1 MAVEAYNRAVLDG
14 KTFTKRVPIM
24 LIGQDRTG
32 KTSLKKSLKG
42 ENFNAKEP
50 STVGIDTDPN
60 YFHIS
65 CEAWRTG
72 EKTNVTEPISEVLF
86 ERPVAKYICGEL
98 KNIEKLPV
106 RVKTSPNQPFMKL
119 SGSSTKSL
127 LTKSKVSAK
136 RYSRRLK
143 KKVPDSVATLVET
156 TLQNVEG
163 TSSAVPSL
171 RDVWEGKGEKR
182 YSRRLKKKVPDSV
195 ATLVET
201 TLQNVESTSSA
212 APSLTDVWERERK
225 KRFSHPL
232 EEKVPDSIATLVE
245 RMLQDDEKAQE
256 ENEIFSIIW
265 DFGGQS
271 VYYATHPIFLTQSA
285 IYILACDLSRNP
297 YKKADTLVRQG
308 LFKTQEDSCCNK
320 TNLDYLDFWLS
331 SVYSLVGPDAFS
343 QDTCPSE
350 ATTARLPP
358 VFFVCTH
365 ADQPYDG
372 ATDPRGLALDIF
384 GFLRTKPY
392 KSHLFEDVFVV
403 DNTKSGSENECPEVV
418 RLREKLRSVAQSLPQ
433 AREAIPLKWLRF
445 EHILWV
451 LREKH
456 YKWMPINEARQI
468 ATDNCGIYDDEQFRT
483 MLNFMHDQKI
493 IIHFHK
499 TPELNNMVI
508 LDPQWLINIFKEVI
522 TVKRYEPTEGIVEQ
536 FLLKLQDT
544 GILDERLLDHKW
556 KSVIDMYSKE
566 TCGSLIAIMERF
578 SLLCPWPSEGEHKQY
593 LVPSMLTSPPSDDL
607 VELLS
612 SVRIPSLFVRFELGR
627 VPPGLFTRL
636 VLQFYQWC
644 NEEWKSQIQ
653 PQLFRN
659 FARFHI
665 LPDQGMSVIILCH
678 SSSIEISLHDGSD
691 VSRAMAADFIDD
703 DSNLATSRAI
713 HWQLRLILECMRKE
727 FSWLKHMRYE
737 MCVCCPVCSQ
747 RDAVSCRTHNV
758 RGCECLHL
766 LSESELQKCQYCTR
780 PGFRGD
786 CRIRIKMF
794 APWFS
799 FTVPEES
806 RNPGNQVGICL
817 TEHYVQFIQ
826 FTRVFFSNTTK
837 PTATT
842 TSSIYKMKESYK
854 LFQEGHAEYKN
865 YLILSL

>member
-14 KTFTKRVPIM
+14 KTSTKRVPIM

-42 ENFNAKEP
+42 EKFNAKEP

-65 CEAWRTG
+65 TEAWRTG
-72 EKTNVTEPISEVLF
+72 EKNNVTEPISEVLF

-98 KNIEKLPV
+98 KNTEKLPV
-106 RVKTSPNQPFMKL
+106 RVQTSPSQPFMEA
-119 SGSSTKSL
+119 SRSSIESFL
-127 LTKSKVSAK
+127 NESKVSAK
-136 RYSRRLK
+136 RYVPFKQKAPDSGASSFESLSQPLEE
-143 KKVPDSVATLVET
+143 KVPGSTATLVET
-156 TLQNVEG
+156 TLQ
-163 TSSAVPSL
+163 
-171 RDVWEGKGEKR
+171 K
-182 YSRRLKKKVPDSV
+182 
-195 ATLVET
+195 
-201 TLQNVESTSSA
+201 VESTSSTE
-212 APSLTDVWERERK
+212 PSLTDVWERAK
-225 KRFSHPL
+225 SFSHPL

-245 RMLQDDEKAQE
+245 RMLQEDEKAQE

-297 YKKADTLVRQG
+297 YKEADTVVRQG
-308 LFKTQEDSCCNK
+308 LYKTQGDSCCNK
-320 TNLDYLDFWLS
+320 TDIDYLDFWLS
-331 SVYSLVGPDAFS
+331 SVYSLVGPDAIGH
-343 QDTCPSE
+343 DTSPSD

-365 ADQPYDG
+365 ADEPYRS

-445 EHILWV
+445 EHILRV

-468 ATDNCGIYDDEQFRT
+468 ATDNCGIYDDEQFKT

-493 IIHFHK
+493 LIHFNK
-499 TPELNNMVI
+499 TPELNNTVI

-522 TVKRYEPTEGIVEQ
+522 TVKRYEPTEGIVEE

-593 LVPSMLTSPPSDDL
+593 LVPSMLMSPPSDDL

-665 LPDQGMSVIILCH
+665 LPDQGMSVIISCH

-691 VSRAMAADFIDD
+691 VSGAMAADFIDD
-703 DSNLATSRAI
+703 YSNLTTSRAI
-713 HWQLRLILECMRKE
+713 HWQLRLILECMRSE
-727 FSWLKHMRYE
+727 FSWLKHMKYE

-747 RDAVSCRTHNV
+747 KDPLRCRSHDV

-766 LSESELQKCQYCTR
+766 LSESELQKFQYCTR

-799 FTVPEES
+799 FTVNEES
-806 RNPGNQVGICL
+806 RNPVDQVGICL
-817 TEHYVQFIQ
+817 TQHYVHFIQ
-826 FTRVFFSNTTK
+826 FTSVFFSNTTK
-837 PTATT
+837 ATATT
-842 TSSIYKMKESYK
+842 TSSLYEIK
-854 LFQEGHAEYKN
+854 A
-865 YLILSL
+865 

>member
-14 KTFTKRVPIM
+14 KTSTKRVPIM

-42 ENFNAKEP
+42 EKFNVKEP

-65 CEAWRTG
+65 TEAWRTG
-72 EKTNVTEPISEVLF
+72 EKDNVNEPISEVLF
-86 ERPVAKYICGEL
+86 ERHVAKYICGEL

-106 RVKTSPNQPFMKL
+106 GVQTSPSQPFIEPCR
-119 SGSSTKSL
+119 SSTESL
-127 LTKSKVSAK
+127 LTESKVSAK
-136 RYSRRLK
+136 RHSRPFK
-143 KKVPDSVATLVET
+143 EKVPDSGA
-156 TLQNVEG
+156 
-163 TSSAVPSL
+163 SSL
-171 RDVWEGKGEKR
+171 
-182 YSRRLKKKVPDSV
+182 
-195 ATLVET
+195 ET
-201 TLQNVESTSSA
+201 TLQNVESISTTE
-212 APSLTDVWERERK
+212 LLLIDVRERAK
-225 KRFSHPL
+225 SLSHPL
-232 EEKVPDSIATLVE
+232 EEKVPDSIATLVA
-245 RMLQDDEKAQE
+245 RMLQEDEKAQE

-297 YKKADTLVRQG
+297 YKKADTVVRQG
-308 LFKTQEDSCCNK
+308 LYKTHEDSCCNK

-331 SVYSLVGPDAFS
+331 SVYSLVDPDAFG

-365 ADQPYDG
+365 ADEPYRS

-445 EHILWV
+445 EHILRV
-451 LREKH
+451 LRENH

-468 ATDNCGIYDDEQFRT
+468 ATDNCGIYDEEQFKT

-493 IIHFHK
+493 LIHFNK
-499 TPELNNMVI
+499 TPELNNTVI

-522 TVKRYEPTEGIVEQ
+522 TVKRYEPTEGIVEE

-556 KSVIDMYSKE
+556 KSVIDMYSKD
-566 TCGSLIAIMERF
+566 TCKRLIAIMERF
-578 SLLCPWPSEGEHKQY
+578 SLLCPWPSDGEHKQY
-593 LVPSMLTSPPSDDL
+593 LVPSMLMSPPTDNV

-612 SVRIPSLFVRFELGR
+612 SVRIPSLFVRFDLGR

-644 NEEWKSQIQ
+644 NDEWKSQIQ
-653 PQLFRN
+653 PHLFIN

-665 LPDQGMSVIILCH
+665 LPDQGVSVIIMCH
-678 SSSIEISLHDGSD
+678 SSSIEIALHDGSNFCG
-691 VSRAMAADFIDD
+691 AMVEDFIDD
-703 DSNLATSRAI
+703 YSNLATSRAI
-713 HWQLRLILECMRKE
+713 HWQLRLILECMRRE
-727 FSWLKHMRYE
+727 FNWLKHMRYE

-747 RDAVSCRTHNV
+747 KDPLRCRTHDV

-766 LSESELQKCQYCTR
+766 LSESDLQKCQYCTR

-806 RNPGNQVGICL
+806 RNLVGQVGICL
-817 TEHYVQFIQ
+817 TRHYVQFLQ
-826 FTRVFFSNTTK
+826 FRSVFF
-837 PTATT
+837 
-842 TSSIYKMKESYK
+842 
-854 LFQEGHAEYKN
+854 
-865 YLILSL
+865 

>member
-14 KTFTKRVPIM
+14 KTSTKRVPIM

-42 ENFNAKEP
+42 EKFNAKEP

-72 EKTNVTEPISEVLF
+72 EKNNVTEPISEVLF

-106 RVKTSPNQPFMKL
+106 RVQTSPSQPFMEPSRSCTELLL
-119 SGSSTKSL
+119 SE
-127 LTKSKVSAK
+127 SKISAK
-136 RYSRRLK
+136 RYSLPFK
-143 KKVPDSVATLVET
+143 QKVPDSGASSLETTLQNVESSSSQPLEEKVPDSTATLVET
-156 TLQNVEG
+156 TLQN
-163 TSSAVPSL
+163 A
-171 RDVWEGKGEKR
+171 
-182 YSRRLKKKVPDSV
+182 
-195 ATLVET
+195 
-201 TLQNVESTSSA
+201 ESTSSTE
-212 APSLTDVWERERK
+212 PLLTDVWERAK
-225 KRFSHPL
+225 SFSHPL
-232 EEKVPDSIATLVE
+232 GERVPDSIATLVE

-297 YKKADTLVRQG
+297 YKKADTDVRQG
-308 LFKTQEDSCCNK
+308 LYKTQEDSCCSK

-331 SVYSLVGPDAFS
+331 SVHSLVGPDAIG

-365 ADQPYDG
+365 ADEPYNS

-445 EHILWV
+445 EHILRV
-451 LREKH
+451 LREKR

-483 MLNFMHDQKI
+483 MLTFMHDQKI
-493 IIHFHK
+493 LIHFNK

-578 SLLCPWPSEGEHKQY
+578 SLLCPWPSDGEHKQY
-593 LVPSMLTSPPSDDL
+593 LVPSMLMSPPSDDL

-612 SVRIPSLFVRFELGR
+612 SVRIPSLFMRFELGR

-665 LPDQGMSVIILCH
+665 LPDQGMSVIISCH

-691 VSRAMAADFIDD
+691 VSGAMAADFIDD
-703 DSNLATSRAI
+703 YSNLTTSRAI
-713 HWQLRLILECMRKE
+713 HWQLRLILECMRSE
-727 FSWLKHMRYE
+727 FSWLKHMKYE

-747 RDAVSCRTHNV
+747 KDPLRCRSHDV

-766 LSESELQKCQYCTR
+766 LSESELQKFQYCTR

-799 FTVPEES
+799 FTVNEEN
-806 RNPGNQVGICL
+806 RNPVDQVGICL
-817 TEHYVQFIQ
+817 TQHYVHFIQ
-826 FTRVFFSNTTK
+826 FTSVFFSNTTK
-837 PTATT
+837 ATATT
-842 TSSIYKMKESYK
+842 TSSLYETKP
-854 LFQEGHAEYKN
+854 
-865 YLILSL
+865 

>member
-14 KTFTKRVPIM
+14 KTSTTRVPIM

-42 ENFNAKEP
+42 EKFNAKEP

-65 CEAWRTG
+65 TEAWRTG
-72 EKTNVTEPISEVLF
+72 EKDNVTEPISEVLF
-86 ERPVAKYICGEL
+86 ERHVAKYICGEL

-106 RVKTSPNQPFMKL
+106 GVQTSPSQPFMEP
-119 SGSSTKSL
+119 SRSSTESL
-127 LTKSKVSAK
+127 LTESKVRAK
-136 RYSRRLK
+136 RYSRPFK
-143 KKVPDSVATLVET
+143 EKVPDSGVSSLET
-156 TLQNVEG
+156 TLH
-163 TSSAVPSL
+163 
-171 RDVWEGKGEKR
+171 
-182 YSRRLKKKVPDSV
+182 
-195 ATLVET
+195 
-201 TLQNVESTSSA
+201 NVESISSTE
-212 APSLTDVWERERK
+212 PLLTDVKERAK
-225 KRFSHPL
+225 SLSHPL

-245 RMLQDDEKAQE
+245 RMLQEDEKAQE

-297 YKKADTLVRQG
+297 YKKADTVVRQG
-308 LFKTQEDSCCNK
+308 LYKTQEDSCCNK

-331 SVYSLVGPDAFS
+331 SLYSLVDPDAFGE
-343 QDTCPSE
+343 DTCPSE

-365 ADQPYDG
+365 ADEPYHS

-392 KSHLFEDVFVV
+392 KRHLFEDVFVV
-403 DNTKSGSENECPEVV
+403 NNTKSGSENECPEVV

-445 EHILWV
+445 EHILRV
-451 LREKH
+451 LREKR

-468 ATDNCGIYDDEQFRT
+468 ATDNCGIYDDEQFKT

-493 IIHFHK
+493 LIHFNK
-499 TPELNNMVI
+499 TPELNNTVI

-522 TVKRYEPTEGIVEQ
+522 TVKRYEPTEGIVEE

-566 TCGSLIAIMERF
+566 TCGRLIAIMERF
-578 SLLCPWPSEGEHKQY
+578 SLLCPWPSDGEHKQY
-593 LVPSMLTSPPSDDL
+593 LVPSMLMSPPTDNV

-612 SVRIPSLFVRFELGR
+612 SVRIPSLFVRFDLGR

-653 PQLFRN
+653 PQLFSN

-665 LPDQGMSVIILCH
+665 LPDQGVSVIIMCH
-678 SSSIEISLHDGSD
+678 SSSIEIIIHDGSD
-691 VSRAMAADFIDD
+691 FCRAMEEDFIDD
-703 DSNLATSRAI
+703 YSNLATSRAI
-713 HWQLRLILECMRKE
+713 HWQLRLILECMRRE

-737 MCVCCPVCSQ
+737 ICVCCPVCSQ
-747 RDAVSCRTHNV
+747 KDPPRCRTHDV

-766 LSESELQKCQYCTR
+766 LSESDLQKCQYCTR

-799 FTVPEES
+799 FTAPEES
-806 RNPGNQVGICL
+806 RNLVGQVGICL
-817 TEHYVQFIQ
+817 TQHHVQFIQ
-826 FTRVFFSNTTK
+826 FTSVFFSNITN
-837 PTATT
+837 
-842 TSSIYKMKESYK
+842 SNCY
-854 LFQEGHAEYKN
+854 FRNVQN
-865 YLILSL
+865 

>member
-14 KTFTKRVPIM
+14 KTSTKRVPIM

-42 ENFNAKEP
+42 EKFNVKEP

-65 CEAWRTG
+65 TEAWRTG
-72 EKTNVTEPISEVLF
+72 EKDNVNEPISEVLF
-86 ERPVAKYICGEL
+86 ERHVAKYICGEL

-106 RVKTSPNQPFMKL
+106 GVQTSPSQPFIEPCR
-119 SGSSTKSL
+119 SSTESL
-127 LTKSKVSAK
+127 LTESKVSAK
-136 RYSRRLK
+136 RHSRPFK
-143 KKVPDSVATLVET
+143 EKVPDSGA
-156 TLQNVEG
+156 
-163 TSSAVPSL
+163 SSL
-171 RDVWEGKGEKR
+171 
-182 YSRRLKKKVPDSV
+182 
-195 ATLVET
+195 ET
-201 TLQNVESTSSA
+201 TLQNVESISTTE
-212 APSLTDVWERERK
+212 LLLIDVRERAK
-225 KRFSHPL
+225 SLSHPL
-232 EEKVPDSIATLVE
+232 EEKVPDSIATLVA
-245 RMLQDDEKAQE
+245 RMLQEDEKAQE

-297 YKKADTLVRQG
+297 YKKADTDVRQG
-308 LFKTQEDSCCNK
+308 LYKTQEDSCCSK

-331 SVYSLVGPDAFS
+331 SVHSLVGPDAIG

-365 ADQPYDG
+365 ADEPYNS

-445 EHILWV
+445 EHILRV
-451 LREKH
+451 LRENH

-468 ATDNCGIYDDEQFRT
+468 ATDNCGIYDEEQFKT

-493 IIHFHK
+493 LIHFNK
-499 TPELNNMVI
+499 TPELNNTVI

-522 TVKRYEPTEGIVEQ
+522 TVKRYEPTEGIVEE

-556 KSVIDMYSKE
+556 KSVIDMYSKD
-566 TCGSLIAIMERF
+566 TCKRLIAIMERF
-578 SLLCPWPSEGEHKQY
+578 SLLCPWPSDGEHKQY
-593 LVPSMLTSPPSDDL
+593 LVPSMLTSPPTDNV

-612 SVRIPSLFVRFELGR
+612 SVRIPSLFVRFDFGR

-644 NEEWKSQIQ
+644 NDEWKSQIQ
-653 PQLFRN
+653 PHLFSN

-665 LPDQGMSVIILCH
+665 LPDQGVSVIIMCH
-678 SSSIEISLHDGSD
+678 SSSIEIILHDGSD
-691 VSRAMAADFIDD
+691 FCGAMEEDFIDD
-703 DSNLATSRAI
+703 YSNLATSRAV
-713 HWQLRLILECMRKE
+713 HWQLRLILECMRRE
-727 FSWLKHMRYE
+727 FNWLKHMRYE

-747 RDAVSCRTHNV
+747 KDPLRCRTHDV

-766 LSESELQKCQYCTR
+766 LSESDLQKCQYCTR

-806 RNPGNQVGICL
+806 RNLVGQVGICL
-817 TEHYVQFIQ
+817 TRHYVQFLQ
-826 FTRVFFSNTTK
+826 FRSVFF
-837 PTATT
+837 
-842 TSSIYKMKESYK
+842 
-854 LFQEGHAEYKN
+854 
-865 YLILSL
+865 

>member
-14 KTFTKRVPIM
+14 KTSTKRVPIM

-42 ENFNAKEP
+42 EKFNVKEP

-65 CEAWRTG
+65 TEAWRTG
-72 EKTNVTEPISEVLF
+72 EKDNVKEPISEVLF
-86 ERPVAKYICGEL
+86 ERHVAKYICGEL

-106 RVKTSPNQPFMKL
+106 GVQTSPSQPFIEPCR
-119 SGSSTKSL
+119 SSTESL
-127 LTKSKVSAK
+127 LTESKVSAK
-136 RYSRRLK
+136 RHSRPFK
-143 KKVPDSVATLVET
+143 EKVPDSGA
-156 TLQNVEG
+156 
-163 TSSAVPSL
+163 SSL
-171 RDVWEGKGEKR
+171 
-182 YSRRLKKKVPDSV
+182 
-195 ATLVET
+195 ET
-201 TLQNVESTSSA
+201 TLQNVESISTTE
-212 APSLTDVWERERK
+212 PLLIDVRERAK
-225 KRFSHPL
+225 SLSHPL
-232 EEKVPDSIATLVE
+232 EEKVPDSIATLVA
-245 RMLQDDEKAQE
+245 RMLQEDEKAQE

-297 YKKADTLVRQG
+297 YKKADTVVRQG
-308 LFKTQEDSCCNK
+308 LYKTHEDSCCNK

-331 SVYSLVGPDAFS
+331 SVYSLVDPDAFG

-365 ADQPYDG
+365 ADEPYRS

-445 EHILWV
+445 EHILRV
-451 LREKH
+451 LRENH

-468 ATDNCGIYDDEQFRT
+468 ATDNCGIYDEEQFKT

-493 IIHFHK
+493 LIHFNK
-499 TPELNNMVI
+499 TPELNNTVI

-522 TVKRYEPTEGIVEQ
+522 TVKRYEPTEGIVEE

-556 KSVIDMYSKE
+556 KSVIDMYSKD
-566 TCGSLIAIMERF
+566 TCKRLIAIMERF
-578 SLLCPWPSEGEHKQY
+578 SLLCPWPSDGEHKQY
-593 LVPSMLTSPPSDDL
+593 LVPSMLMSPPTDNV

-612 SVRIPSLFVRFELGR
+612 SVRIPSLFVRFDLGR

-644 NEEWKSQIQ
+644 NDEWKSQIQ
-653 PQLFRN
+653 PHLFSN

-665 LPDQGMSVIILCH
+665 LPDQGVSVIIMCH
-678 SSSIEISLHDGSD
+678 SSSIEIILHDGSD
-691 VSRAMAADFIDD
+691 FCGAMEEDFIDD
-703 DSNLATSRAI
+703 YSNLATSRAI
-713 HWQLRLILECMRKE
+713 HWQLRLILESLRRE
-727 FSWLKHMRYE
+727 FSWLKHMMYE

-747 RDAVSCRTHNV
+747 RNAVRCRTHDV

-766 LSESELQKCQYCTR
+766 LSESDLQKCQYCTR

-806 RNPGNQVGICL
+806 SNLVGQVGICL
-817 TEHYVQFIQ
+817 TRHYVQFLQ
-826 FTRVFFSNTTK
+826 FRSVFF
-837 PTATT
+837 
-842 TSSIYKMKESYK
+842 
-854 LFQEGHAEYKN
+854 
-865 YLILSL
+865 

>member
-14 KTFTKRVPIM
+14 KTSTKRVPIM

-42 ENFNAKEP
+42 EKFNVKEP

-65 CEAWRTG
+65 TEAWRTG
-72 EKTNVTEPISEVLF
+72 EKDNVKEPISEVLF
-86 ERPVAKYICGEL
+86 ERHVAKYICGEL

-106 RVKTSPNQPFMKL
+106 GVQTSPSQPFIEPCR
-119 SGSSTKSL
+119 SSTESL
-127 LTKSKVSAK
+127 LTESKVSAK
-136 RYSRRLK
+136 RHSRPFK
-143 KKVPDSVATLVET
+143 EKVPDSGA
-156 TLQNVEG
+156 
-163 TSSAVPSL
+163 SSL
-171 RDVWEGKGEKR
+171 
-182 YSRRLKKKVPDSV
+182 
-195 ATLVET
+195 ET
-201 TLQNVESTSSA
+201 TLQNVESISTTE
-212 APSLTDVWERERK
+212 PLLIDVRERAK
-225 KRFSHPL
+225 SLSHPL
-232 EEKVPDSIATLVE
+232 EEKVPDSIATLVA
-245 RMLQDDEKAQE
+245 RMLQEDEKAQE

-297 YKKADTLVRQG
+297 YKKADTVVRQG
-308 LFKTQEDSCCNK
+308 LYKTHEDSCCNK

-331 SVYSLVGPDAFS
+331 SVYSLVDPDAFG

-365 ADQPYDG
+365 ADEPYRS

-445 EHILWV
+445 EHILRV
-451 LREKH
+451 LRENH

-468 ATDNCGIYDDEQFRT
+468 ATDNCGIYDEEQFKT

-493 IIHFHK
+493 LIHFNK
-499 TPELNNMVI
+499 TPELNNTLI

-522 TVKRYEPTEGIVEQ
+522 TVKRYEPTEGIVEE

-556 KSVIDMYSKE
+556 KSVIDMYSKD
-566 TCGSLIAIMERF
+566 TCKRLIAIMERF
-578 SLLCPWPSEGEHKQY
+578 SLLCPWPSDGEHKQY
-593 LVPSMLTSPPSDDL
+593 LVPSMLMSPPTDNV

-612 SVRIPSLFVRFELGR
+612 SVRIPSLFVRFDLGR

-644 NEEWKSQIQ
+644 NDEWKSQIQ
-653 PQLFRN
+653 PHLFSN

-665 LPDQGMSVIILCH
+665 LPDQGVSVIIMCH
-678 SSSIEISLHDGSD
+678 SSSIEIILHDGSD
-691 VSRAMAADFIDD
+691 FCGAMEEDFIDD
-703 DSNLATSRAI
+703 YSNLATSRAI
-713 HWQLRLILECMRKE
+713 HWQLRLILECMRRE

-747 RDAVSCRTHNV
+747 RDAVRCRTHDV

-766 LSESELQKCQYCTR
+766 LSESDLQKCQYCTR

-806 RNPGNQVGICL
+806 RNLVGQVGICL
-817 TEHYVQFIQ
+817 TRHYVQFLQ
-826 FTRVFFSNTTK
+826 FRSVFF
-837 PTATT
+837 
-842 TSSIYKMKESYK
+842 
-854 LFQEGHAEYKN
+854 
-865 YLILSL
+865 

>member
-14 KTFTKRVPIM
+14 KTSTKRVPIM

-42 ENFNAKEP
+42 EKFNVKEP

-65 CEAWRTG
+65 TEAWRTG
-72 EKTNVTEPISEVLF
+72 EKDNVKEPISEVLF
-86 ERPVAKYICGEL
+86 ERHVAKYICGEL

-106 RVKTSPNQPFMKL
+106 GVQTSPSQPFIEPCR
-119 SGSSTKSL
+119 SSTESL
-127 LTKSKVSAK
+127 LTESKVSAK
-136 RYSRRLK
+136 RHSRPFK
-143 KKVPDSVATLVET
+143 EKVPDSGA
-156 TLQNVEG
+156 
-163 TSSAVPSL
+163 SSL
-171 RDVWEGKGEKR
+171 
-182 YSRRLKKKVPDSV
+182 
-195 ATLVET
+195 ET
-201 TLQNVESTSSA
+201 TLQNVESISTTE
-212 APSLTDVWERERK
+212 PLLIDVRERAK
-225 KRFSHPL
+225 SLSHPL
-232 EEKVPDSIATLVE
+232 EEKVPDSIATLVA
-245 RMLQDDEKAQE
+245 RMLQEDEKAQE

-297 YKKADTLVRQG
+297 YKKADTVVRQG
-308 LFKTQEDSCCNK
+308 LYKTQEDSCCNK

-331 SVYSLVGPDAFS
+331 SVYSLVDPGAFG

-365 ADQPYDG
+365 ADEPYRS

-445 EHILWV
+445 EHILRV

-468 ATDNCGIYDDEQFRT
+468 ATDNCGIYDEEQFKT

-493 IIHFHK
+493 LIHFNK
-499 TPELNNMVI
+499 TPELNNTLI

-522 TVKRYEPTEGIVEQ
+522 TVKRYEPTEGIVEE

-556 KSVIDMYSKE
+556 KSVIDMYSKD
-566 TCGSLIAIMERF
+566 TCKRLIAIMERF
-578 SLLCPWPSEGEHKQY
+578 SLLCPWPSDGEHKQY
-593 LVPSMLTSPPSDDL
+593 LVPSMLMSPPTDNV

-612 SVRIPSLFVRFELGR
+612 SVRIPSLFVRFDLGR

-644 NEEWKSQIQ
+644 NDEWKSQIQ
-653 PQLFRN
+653 PHLFSN

-665 LPDQGMSVIILCH
+665 LPDQGVSVIIMCH
-678 SSSIEISLHDGSD
+678 SSSIEIILHDGSD
-691 VSRAMAADFIDD
+691 FCGAMEEDFIDD
-703 DSNLATSRAI
+703 YSNLATSRAI
-713 HWQLRLILECMRKE
+713 HWQLRLILECMRRE
-727 FSWLKHMRYE
+727 FNWLKHMRYE

-747 RDAVSCRTHNV
+747 KDPLRCRTHDV

-766 LSESELQKCQYCTR
+766 LSESDLQKCQYCTR

-806 RNPGNQVGICL
+806 RNLVGQVGICL
-817 TEHYVQFIQ
+817 TRHYVQFLQ
-826 FTRVFFSNTTK
+826 FRSVFF
-837 PTATT
+837 
-842 TSSIYKMKESYK
+842 
-854 LFQEGHAEYKN
+854 
-865 YLILSL
+865 

>member
-14 KTFTKRVPIM
+14 KTSTKRVPIM

-42 ENFNAKEP
+42 EKFNVKEP

-65 CEAWRTG
+65 TEAWRTG
-72 EKTNVTEPISEVLF
+72 EKDNVKEPISEVLF
-86 ERPVAKYICGEL
+86 ERHVAKYICGEL

-106 RVKTSPNQPFMKL
+106 GVQTSPSQPFIEPCR
-119 SGSSTKSL
+119 SSTESL
-127 LTKSKVSAK
+127 LTESKVSAK
-136 RYSRRLK
+136 RHSRPFK
-143 KKVPDSVATLVET
+143 EKVPDSGA
-156 TLQNVEG
+156 
-163 TSSAVPSL
+163 SSL
-171 RDVWEGKGEKR
+171 
-182 YSRRLKKKVPDSV
+182 
-195 ATLVET
+195 ET
-201 TLQNVESTSSA
+201 TLQNVESISTTE
-212 APSLTDVWERERK
+212 PLLIDVRERAK
-225 KRFSHPL
+225 SLSHPL
-232 EEKVPDSIATLVE
+232 EEKVPDSIATLVA
-245 RMLQDDEKAQE
+245 RMLQEDEKAQE

-297 YKKADTLVRQG
+297 YKKADTVVRQG
-308 LFKTQEDSCCNK
+308 LYKTHEDSCCNK

-331 SVYSLVGPDAFS
+331 SVYSLVDPDAFG

-365 ADQPYDG
+365 ADEPYRS

-445 EHILWV
+445 EHILRV
-451 LREKH
+451 LRENH

-468 ATDNCGIYDDEQFRT
+468 ATDNCGIYDEEQFKT

-493 IIHFHK
+493 LIHFNK
-499 TPELNNMVI
+499 TPELNNTVI

-522 TVKRYEPTEGIVEQ
+522 TVKRYEPTEGIVEE

-556 KSVIDMYSKE
+556 KSVIDMYSKD
-566 TCGSLIAIMERF
+566 TCKRLIAIMERF
-578 SLLCPWPSEGEHKQY
+578 SLLCPWPSDGEHKQY
-593 LVPSMLTSPPSDDL
+593 LVPSMLMSPPTDNV

-612 SVRIPSLFVRFELGR
+612 SVRIPSLFVRFDLGR

-644 NEEWKSQIQ
+644 NDEWKSQIQ
-653 PQLFRN
+653 PHLFSN

-665 LPDQGMSVIILCH
+665 LPDQGVSVIIMCH
-678 SSSIEISLHDGSD
+678 SSSIEIILHDGGD
-691 VSRAMAADFIDD
+691 FCGAMEEDFIDD
-703 DSNLATSRAI
+703 YSNLATSRAI
-713 HWQLRLILECMRKE
+713 HWQLRLILECMRRE
-727 FSWLKHMRYE
+727 FNWLKHMRYE

-747 RDAVSCRTHNV
+747 KDPLRCRTHDV

-766 LSESELQKCQYCTR
+766 LSESDLQKCQYCTR

-806 RNPGNQVGICL
+806 RNLVGQVGICL
-817 TEHYVQFIQ
+817 TRHYVQFLQ
-826 FTRVFFSNTTK
+826 FRSVFF
-837 PTATT
+837 
-842 TSSIYKMKESYK
+842 
-854 LFQEGHAEYKN
+854 
-865 YLILSL
+865 

>member
-14 KTFTKRVPIM
+14 KTSTKRVPIM

-42 ENFNAKEP
+42 EKFNVKEP

-65 CEAWRTG
+65 TEAWRTG
-72 EKTNVTEPISEVLF
+72 EKDNVTEPISEVLF
-86 ERPVAKYICGEL
+86 ERHVAKYICGEL

-106 RVKTSPNQPFMKL
+106 GVQTSPSQPFIEPCR
-119 SGSSTKSL
+119 SSTESL
-127 LTKSKVSAK
+127 LTESKVSAK
-136 RYSRRLK
+136 RHSRPFK
-143 KKVPDSVATLVET
+143 ENVPDSGA
-156 TLQNVEG
+156 
-163 TSSAVPSL
+163 SSL
-171 RDVWEGKGEKR
+171 
-182 YSRRLKKKVPDSV
+182 
-195 ATLVET
+195 ET
-201 TLQNVESTSSA
+201 TLQNVESISTTE
-212 APSLTDVWERERK
+212 PLLIDVRERAK
-225 KRFSHPL
+225 SLSHPL
-232 EEKVPDSIATLVE
+232 EEKVPDSIATLVA
-245 RMLQDDEKAQE
+245 RMLQEDEKAQE

-297 YKKADTLVRQG
+297 YKKADTVVRQG
-308 LFKTQEDSCCNK
+308 LYKTHEDSCCNK

-331 SVYSLVGPDAFS
+331 SVYSLVDPDAFG

-365 ADQPYDG
+365 ADEPYRS

-433 AREAIPLKWLRF
+433 VREGIPLKWLRF
-445 EHILWV
+445 EQILRL

-456 YKWMPINEARQI
+456 YKWMPFNEARQI

-493 IIHFHK
+493 LIHFNK
-499 TPELNNMVI
+499 TPELNNTVI

-522 TVKRYEPTEGIVEQ
+522 TVKRYEPTEGIVEE

-556 KSVIDMYSKE
+556 KSVIDMYSKD
-566 TCGSLIAIMERF
+566 TCKRLIAIMERF
-578 SLLCPWPSEGEHKQY
+578 SLLCPWPSDGEHKQY
-593 LVPSMLTSPPSDDL
+593 LVPSMLMSPPTDNV

-612 SVRIPSLFVRFELGR
+612 SVRIPSLFVRFDLGR

-644 NEEWKSQIQ
+644 NEEWKSQIE
-653 PQLFRN
+653 PQLFSN

-665 LPDQGMSVIILCH
+665 LPDQGVSVIIMCH
-678 SSSIEISLHDGSD
+678 SSSIEIILHDGSD
-691 VSRAMAADFIDD
+691 FCGAMEEDFIDD
-703 DSNLATSRAI
+703 YSNLATSRAI
-713 HWQLRLILECMRKE
+713 HWQLRLILECMRRE
-727 FSWLKHMRYE
+727 FNWLKHMRYE

-747 RDAVSCRTHNV
+747 KDPLRCRTHDV

-766 LSESELQKCQYCTR
+766 LSESDLQKCQYCTR

-806 RNPGNQVGICL
+806 RNLVGQVGICL
-817 TEHYVQFIQ
+817 TRHYVQFLQ
-826 FTRVFFSNTTK
+826 FRSVFF
-837 PTATT
+837 
-842 TSSIYKMKESYK
+842 
-854 LFQEGHAEYKN
+854 
-865 YLILSL
+865 

>member
-14 KTFTKRVPIM
+14 KTSTKRVPIM

-42 ENFNAKEP
+42 EKFNVKEP

-65 CEAWRTG
+65 TEAWRTG
-72 EKTNVTEPISEVLF
+72 EKDNVKEPISEVLF
-86 ERPVAKYICGEL
+86 ERHVAKYICGEL

-106 RVKTSPNQPFMKL
+106 GVQTSPSQPFIEPCR
-119 SGSSTKSL
+119 SSTESL
-127 LTKSKVSAK
+127 LTESKVSAK
-136 RYSRRLK
+136 RHSRPFK
-143 KKVPDSVATLVET
+143 EKVPDSGA
-156 TLQNVEG
+156 
-163 TSSAVPSL
+163 SSL
-171 RDVWEGKGEKR
+171 
-182 YSRRLKKKVPDSV
+182 
-195 ATLVET
+195 ET
-201 TLQNVESTSSA
+201 TLQNVESISTTE
-212 APSLTDVWERERK
+212 PLLIDVRERAK
-225 KRFSHPL
+225 SLSHPL
-232 EEKVPDSIATLVE
+232 EEKVPDSIATLVA
-245 RMLQDDEKAQE
+245 RMLQEDEKAQE

-297 YKKADTLVRQG
+297 YKKADTVVRQG
-308 LFKTQEDSCCNK
+308 LYKTHEDSCCNK

-331 SVYSLVGPDAFS
+331 SVYSLVDPDAFG

-365 ADQPYDG
+365 ADEPYRS

-445 EHILWV
+445 EHILRV
-451 LREKH
+451 LRENH

-468 ATDNCGIYDDEQFRT
+468 ATDNCGIYDEEQFKT

-493 IIHFHK
+493 LIHFNK
-499 TPELNNMVI
+499 TPELNNTVI

-522 TVKRYEPTEGIVEQ
+522 TVKRYEPTEGIVEE

-556 KSVIDMYSKE
+556 KSVIDMYSKD
-566 TCGSLIAIMERF
+566 TCKRLIAIMERF
-578 SLLCPWPSEGEHKQY
+578 SLLCPWPSDGEHKQY
-593 LVPSMLTSPPSDDL
+593 LVPSMLMSPPTDNV

-612 SVRIPSLFVRFELGR
+612 SVRIPSLFVRFDLAR

-644 NEEWKSQIQ
+644 NDEWKSQIQ
-653 PQLFRN
+653 PHLFSN

-665 LPDQGMSVIILCH
+665 LPDQGVSVIIMCH
-678 SSSIEISLHDGSD
+678 SSSIEIILHDGSD
-691 VSRAMAADFIDD
+691 FCGAMEEDFIDD
-703 DSNLATSRAI
+703 YSNLATSRAI
-713 HWQLRLILECMRKE
+713 HWQLRLILECMRRE
-727 FSWLKHMRYE
+727 FNWLKHMRYE

-747 RDAVSCRTHNV
+747 KDPLRCRTHDV

-766 LSESELQKCQYCTR
+766 LSESDLQKCQYCTR

-806 RNPGNQVGICL
+806 RNLVGQVGICL
-817 TEHYVQFIQ
+817 TRHYVQFLQ
-826 FTRVFFSNTTK
+826 FRSVFF
-837 PTATT
+837 
-842 TSSIYKMKESYK
+842 
-854 LFQEGHAEYKN
+854 
-865 YLILSL
+865 

>member
-1 MAVEAYNRAVLDG
+1 
-14 KTFTKRVPIM
+14 M

-42 ENFNAKEP
+42 EKFNAKER

-72 EKTNVTEPISEVLF
+72 EKNNVTEPISEVLF

-106 RVKTSPNQPFMKL
+106 GVQTSPSQPFMEP
-119 SGSSTKSL
+119 SRSSTESL
-127 LTKSKVSAK
+127 LTESKVSAK
-136 RYSRRLK
+136 RYSRPFRE
-143 KKVPDSVATLVET
+143 KVPDSGASYL
-156 TLQNVEG
+156 
-163 TSSAVPSL
+163 
-171 RDVWEGKGEKR
+171 
-182 YSRRLKKKVPDSV
+182 
-195 ATLVET
+195 ET
-201 TLQNVESTSSA
+201 TLQNVESISTTE
-212 APSLTDVWERERK
+212 PLLTDVRERTK
-225 KRFSHPL
+225 SLSHPL

-245 RMLQDDEKAQE
+245 RMLQEDEKAQE

-271 VYYATHPIFLTQSA
+271 VYYATHPIFLSQSA

-297 YKKADTLVRQG
+297 YKEADTVVRQG
-308 LFKTQEDSCCNK
+308 LYKTQGDSCCNK
-320 TNLDYLDFWLS
+320 TNIDYLDFWLS
-331 SVYSLVGPDAFS
+331 SVYSLVGPDAIG
-343 QDTCPSE
+343 QDTSPSD

-365 ADQPYDG
+365 ADEPYFS

-392 KSHLFEDVFVV
+392 KSHLFKDVFVV

-433 AREAIPLKWLRF
+433 VREGIPLKWLRF
-445 EHILWV
+445 EQILRL

-456 YKWMPINEARQI
+456 YTWMPFNEARQI

-493 IIHFHK
+493 LIHFNK

-536 FLLKLQDT
+536 FLPKLQDT
-544 GILDERLLDHKW
+544 GILDHKW

-578 SLLCPWPSEGEHKQY
+578 SLLCLWPSEGKHKQY
-593 LVPSMLTSPPSDDL
+593 LVPSMLMSPPSDDL
-607 VELLS
+607 VKLLS

-644 NEEWKSQIQ
+644 NEEWKSQIE
-653 PQLFRN
+653 PQLFSN

-665 LPDQGMSVIILCH
+665 LPDQGVSVIIMCH
-678 SSSIEISLHDGSD
+678 SSSIEIALHDGSD
-691 VSRAMAADFIDD
+691 LCVAMEADFIDD
-703 DSNLATSRAI
+703 YSNVTTSRAI
-713 HWQLRLILECMRKE
+713 HWQLRLILECMHGE

-747 RDAVSCRTHNV
+747 RDTVRCRTHDV

-780 PGFRGD
+780 PGFRRD

-799 FTVPEES
+799 FTAPEES
-806 RNPGNQVGICL
+806 RNPVNQVGICL
-817 TEHYVQFIQ
+817 TEHYVQFID
-826 FTRVFFSNTTK
+826 FTSVVFSNTTK
-837 PTATT
+837 PSATT
-842 TSSIYKMKESYK
+842 TSSIYKIK
-854 LFQEGHAEYKN
+854 A
-865 YLILSL
+865 

>member
-14 KTFTKRVPIM
+14 KTSTKRVPIM

-42 ENFNAKEP
+42 EKFNVKEP

-65 CEAWRTG
+65 TEAWRTG
-72 EKTNVTEPISEVLF
+72 EKDNVKEPISEVLF
-86 ERPVAKYICGEL
+86 ERHVAKYICGEL

-106 RVKTSPNQPFMKL
+106 GVQTSPSQPFIEPCR
-119 SGSSTKSL
+119 SSTESL
-127 LTKSKVSAK
+127 LTESKVSAK
-136 RYSRRLK
+136 RHSRPFK
-143 KKVPDSVATLVET
+143 EKVPDSGA
-156 TLQNVEG
+156 
-163 TSSAVPSL
+163 SSL
-171 RDVWEGKGEKR
+171 
-182 YSRRLKKKVPDSV
+182 
-195 ATLVET
+195 ET
-201 TLQNVESTSSA
+201 TLQNVESISTTE
-212 APSLTDVWERERK
+212 PLLIDVRERAK
-225 KRFSHPL
+225 SLSHPL
-232 EEKVPDSIATLVE
+232 EEKVPDSIATLVA
-245 RMLQDDEKAQE
+245 RMLQEDEKAQE

-297 YKKADTLVRQG
+297 YKKADTVVRQG
-308 LFKTQEDSCCNK
+308 LYKTHEDSCCNK

-331 SVYSLVGPDAFS
+331 SVYSLVDPDAFG

-365 ADQPYDG
+365 ADEPYRS

-445 EHILWV
+445 EHILRV
-451 LREKH
+451 LRENH

-468 ATDNCGIYDDEQFRT
+468 ATDNCGIYDEEQFKT

-493 IIHFHK
+493 LIHFNK
-499 TPELNNMVI
+499 TPELNNTVI

-522 TVKRYEPTEGIVEQ
+522 TVKRYEPTEGIVEE

-556 KSVIDMYSKE
+556 KSVIDMYSKD
-566 TCGSLIAIMERF
+566 TCKRLIAIMERF
-578 SLLCPWPSEGEHKQY
+578 SLLCPWPSDGEHKQY
-593 LVPSMLTSPPSDDL
+593 LVPSMLMSPPTDNV

-612 SVRIPSLFVRFELGR
+612 SVRIPSLFVRFDLGR

-644 NEEWKSQIQ
+644 NDEWKSQIQ
-653 PQLFRN
+653 PHLFSN

-665 LPDQGMSVIILCH
+665 LPDQGVSVIIMCH
-678 SSSIEISLHDGSD
+678 SSSIEIILHDGSD
-691 VSRAMAADFIDD
+691 FCGAMEEDFIDD
-703 DSNLATSRAI
+703 YSNLATSRAI
-713 HWQLRLILECMRKE
+713 HWQLRLILECMRRE

-747 RDAVSCRTHNV
+747 RDAVRCRTHDV

-780 PGFRGD
+780 PGFRGNR
-786 CRIRIKMF
+786 RICIKMF

-806 RNPGNQVGICL
+806 RNLVGQVGICL
-817 TEHYVQFIQ
+817 TRHYVQFLQ
-826 FTRVFFSNTTK
+826 FRSVFF
-837 PTATT
+837 
-842 TSSIYKMKESYK
+842 
-854 LFQEGHAEYKN
+854 
-865 YLILSL
+865 

>member
-14 KTFTKRVPIM
+14 KTSTKRVPIM

-42 ENFNAKEP
+42 EKFNVKEP

-65 CEAWRTG
+65 TEAWRTG
-72 EKTNVTEPISEVLF
+72 EKDNLKEPISEVLF
-86 ERPVAKYICGEL
+86 ERHVAKYICGEL

-106 RVKTSPNQPFMKL
+106 GVQTSPSQPFIEPCR
-119 SGSSTKSL
+119 SSTESL
-127 LTKSKVSAK
+127 LTESKVSAK
-136 RYSRRLK
+136 RHSRPFK
-143 KKVPDSVATLVET
+143 EKVPDSGA
-156 TLQNVEG
+156 
-163 TSSAVPSL
+163 SSL
-171 RDVWEGKGEKR
+171 
-182 YSRRLKKKVPDSV
+182 
-195 ATLVET
+195 ET
-201 TLQNVESTSSA
+201 TLQNVESISTTE
-212 APSLTDVWERERK
+212 PLLIDVRERAK
-225 KRFSHPL
+225 SLSHPL
-232 EEKVPDSIATLVE
+232 EEKVPDSIATLVA
-245 RMLQDDEKAQE
+245 RMLQEDEKAQE

-297 YKKADTLVRQG
+297 YKKADTVVRQG
-308 LFKTQEDSCCNK
+308 LYKTHEDSCCNK

-331 SVYSLVGPDAFS
+331 SVYSLVDPDAFG

-365 ADQPYDG
+365 ADEPYRS

-445 EHILWV
+445 EHILRV
-451 LREKH
+451 LRENH

-468 ATDNCGIYDDEQFRT
+468 ATDNCGIYDEEQFKT

-493 IIHFHK
+493 LIHFNK
-499 TPELNNMVI
+499 TPELNNTVI

-522 TVKRYEPTEGIVEQ
+522 TVKRYEPTEGIVEE

-556 KSVIDMYSKE
+556 KSVIDMYSKD
-566 TCGSLIAIMERF
+566 TCKRLIAIMERF
-578 SLLCPWPSEGEHKQY
+578 SLLCPWPSDGEHKQY
-593 LVPSMLTSPPSDDL
+593 LVPSMLMSPPTDNV

-612 SVRIPSLFVRFELGR
+612 SVRIPSLFVRFDLGR

-644 NEEWKSQIQ
+644 NDEWKSQIQ
-653 PQLFRN
+653 PHLFSN

-665 LPDQGMSVIILCH
+665 LPDQGVSVIIMCH
-678 SSSIEISLHDGSD
+678 SSSIEIILHDGSD
-691 VSRAMAADFIDD
+691 FCGAMEEDFIDD
-703 DSNLATSRAI
+703 YSNLATSRAI
-713 HWQLRLILECMRKE
+713 HWQLRLILECMRRE
-727 FSWLKHMRYE
+727 FNWLKHMRYE

-747 RDAVSCRTHNV
+747 KDPLRCRTHDV

-766 LSESELQKCQYCTR
+766 LSESDLQKCQYCTR

-806 RNPGNQVGICL
+806 RNLVGQVGICL
-817 TEHYVQFIQ
+817 TRHYVQFLQ
-826 FTRVFFSNTTK
+826 FRSVFF
-837 PTATT
+837 
-842 TSSIYKMKESYK
+842 
-854 LFQEGHAEYKN
+854 
-865 YLILSL
+865 

>member
-14 KTFTKRVPIM
+14 KTSTKRVPIM

-42 ENFNAKEP
+42 EKFNVKEP

-65 CEAWRTG
+65 TEAWRTG
-72 EKTNVTEPISEVLF
+72 EKDNVNEPISEVLF
-86 ERPVAKYICGEL
+86 ERHVAKYICGEL

-106 RVKTSPNQPFMKL
+106 GVQTSPSQPFIEPCR
-119 SGSSTKSL
+119 SSTESL
-127 LTKSKVSAK
+127 LTESKVSAK
-136 RYSRRLK
+136 RHSRPFK
-143 KKVPDSVATLVET
+143 EKVPDSGA
-156 TLQNVEG
+156 
-163 TSSAVPSL
+163 SSL
-171 RDVWEGKGEKR
+171 
-182 YSRRLKKKVPDSV
+182 
-195 ATLVET
+195 ET
-201 TLQNVESTSSA
+201 TLQNVESISTTE
-212 APSLTDVWERERK
+212 LLLIDVRERAK
-225 KRFSHPL
+225 SLSHPL
-232 EEKVPDSIATLVE
+232 EEKVPDSIATLVA
-245 RMLQDDEKAQE
+245 RMLQEDEKAQE

-297 YKKADTLVRQG
+297 YKKADTVVRQG
-308 LFKTQEDSCCNK
+308 LYKTHEDSCCNK

-331 SVYSLVGPDAFS
+331 SVYSLVDPDAFG

-365 ADQPYDG
+365 ADEPYRS

-445 EHILWV
+445 EHILRV
-451 LREKH
+451 LRENH

-468 ATDNCGIYDDEQFRT
+468 ATDNCGIYDEEQFKT

-493 IIHFHK
+493 LIHFNK
-499 TPELNNMVI
+499 TPELNNTVI

-522 TVKRYEPTEGIVEQ
+522 TVKRYEPTEGIVEE

-556 KSVIDMYSKE
+556 KSVIDMYSKD
-566 TCGSLIAIMERF
+566 TCKRLIAIMERF
-578 SLLCPWPSEGEHKQY
+578 SLLCPWPSDGEHKQY
-593 LVPSMLTSPPSDDL
+593 LVPSMLTSPPTDNV

-612 SVRIPSLFVRFELGR
+612 SVRIPSLFVRFDFGR

-644 NEEWKSQIQ
+644 NDEWKSQIQ
-653 PQLFRN
+653 PHLFSN

-665 LPDQGMSVIILCH
+665 LPDQGVSVIIMCH
-678 SSSIEISLHDGSD
+678 SSSIEIILHDGSD
-691 VSRAMAADFIDD
+691 FCGAMEEDFIDD
-703 DSNLATSRAI
+703 YSNLATSRAV
-713 HWQLRLILECMRKE
+713 HWQLRLILECMRRE
-727 FSWLKHMRYE
+727 FNWLKHMRYE

-747 RDAVSCRTHNV
+747 KDPLRCRTHDV

-766 LSESELQKCQYCTR
+766 LSESDLQKCQYCTR

-806 RNPGNQVGICL
+806 RNLVGQVGICL
-817 TEHYVQFIQ
+817 TRHYVQFLQ
-826 FTRVFFSNTTK
+826 FRSVFF
-837 PTATT
+837 
-842 TSSIYKMKESYK
+842 
-854 LFQEGHAEYKN
+854 
-865 YLILSL
+865 

>member
-14 KTFTKRVPIM
+14 KTSTKRVPIM

-42 ENFNAKEP
+42 EKFNVKEP

-65 CEAWRTG
+65 TEAWRTG
-72 EKTNVTEPISEVLF
+72 EKDNVKEPISEVLF
-86 ERPVAKYICGEL
+86 ERHVAKYICGEL

-106 RVKTSPNQPFMKL
+106 GVQTSPSQPFMEPCR
-119 SGSSTKSL
+119 SSTESL
-127 LTKSKVSAK
+127 LTESKVSAK
-136 RYSRRLK
+136 RYSRPFK
-143 KKVPDSVATLVET
+143 EKVPDSGA
-156 TLQNVEG
+156 
-163 TSSAVPSL
+163 SSL
-171 RDVWEGKGEKR
+171 
-182 YSRRLKKKVPDSV
+182 
-195 ATLVET
+195 ET
-201 TLQNVESTSSA
+201 TLQNVESISTTE
-212 APSLTDVWERERK
+212 PLLIDVRERAK
-225 KRFSHPL
+225 SLSHPL
-232 EEKVPDSIATLVE
+232 EEKVPDSIATLVA
-245 RMLQDDEKAQE
+245 RMLQEDEKAQE

-297 YKKADTLVRQG
+297 YKKADTVVRQG
-308 LFKTQEDSCCNK
+308 LYKTHEDSCCNK

-331 SVYSLVGPDAFS
+331 SVYSLVDPDAFG

-365 ADQPYDG
+365 ADEPYNS

-445 EHILWV
+445 EHILRV
-451 LREKH
+451 LRENH

-468 ATDNCGIYDDEQFRT
+468 ATDNCGIYDEEQFKT

-493 IIHFHK
+493 LIHFNK
-499 TPELNNMVI
+499 TPELNNTVI

-522 TVKRYEPTEGIVEQ
+522 TVKRYEPTEGIVEE

-556 KSVIDMYSKE
+556 KSVIDMYSKD
-566 TCGSLIAIMERF
+566 TCKRLIAIMERF
-578 SLLCPWPSEGEHKQY
+578 SLLCPWPSDGEHKQY
-593 LVPSMLTSPPSDDL
+593 LVPSMLMSPPTDNV

-612 SVRIPSLFVRFELGR
+612 SVRIPSLFVRFDLGR

-644 NEEWKSQIQ
+644 NDEWKSQIQ
-653 PQLFRN
+653 PHLFSN

-665 LPDQGMSVIILCH
+665 LPDQGVSVIIMCH
-678 SSSIEISLHDGSD
+678 SSSIEIVLHDGSD
-691 VSRAMAADFIDD
+691 FCGAMEEDFIDD
-703 DSNLATSRAI
+703 YSNLATSRAI
-713 HWQLRLILECMRKE
+713 HWQLRLILECMRRE

-737 MCVCCPVCSQ
+737 ICVCCPVCSQ
-747 RDAVSCRTHNV
+747 KDPLRCRTHDV

-766 LSESELQKCQYCTR
+766 LSESELQKFQYCTR

-806 RNPGNQVGICL
+806 RNLVGQVGICL
-817 TEHYVQFIQ
+817 TRHYVQFLQ
-826 FTRVFFSNTTK
+826 FRSVFF
-837 PTATT
+837 
-842 TSSIYKMKESYK
+842 
-854 LFQEGHAEYKN
+854 
-865 YLILSL
+865 